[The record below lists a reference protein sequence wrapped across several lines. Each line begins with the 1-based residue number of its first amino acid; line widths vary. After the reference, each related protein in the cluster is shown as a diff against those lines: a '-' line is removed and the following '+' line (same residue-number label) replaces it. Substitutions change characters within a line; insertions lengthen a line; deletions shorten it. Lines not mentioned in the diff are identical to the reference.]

1 MRCRRVPGADA
12 PAGAG
17 AAAAW
22 APGSGTGEH
31 SECST
36 GQGAGRGR
44 REASGDGG
52 GDGGDS
58 CQQRECADAPEP
70 RACRRSERF
79 AAVSVKDVLGEG
91 PSAKAAAMGVDA
103 VVPGDSGPGTATV
116 WCEGTVP
123 SL

>member
-1 MRCRRVPGADA
+1 MRCRRVPGAHA
-12 PAGAG
+12 PAG

-36 GQGAGRGR
+36 GQGAGV
-44 REASGDGG
+44 EGG
-52 GDGGDS
+52 KPPETAAVTVVTAVS
-58 CQQRECADAPEP
+58 SVSAPTLP
-70 RACRRSERF
+70 VRRRSERF